1 MKEESLNSTV
11 VNKIVSVRIT
21 PLPKHLGDP
30 LPQVW
35 ATLSDG
41 TIKLLFTYYAD
52 EISFDDQELV
62 GLTEEEARLLKFG
75 RDRAHLQS

>member
-1 MKEESLNSTV
+1 MKEESLNTTV
-11 VNKIVSVRIT
+11 VTRIVSVRIT

-41 TIKLLFTYYAD
+41 TTKMLFTYYPD
-52 EISFDDQELV
+52 EVSFDDKELV
-62 GLTEEEARLLKFG
+62 GLTEEEAQLLKFG
-75 RDRAHLQS
+75 RDRAYLQS